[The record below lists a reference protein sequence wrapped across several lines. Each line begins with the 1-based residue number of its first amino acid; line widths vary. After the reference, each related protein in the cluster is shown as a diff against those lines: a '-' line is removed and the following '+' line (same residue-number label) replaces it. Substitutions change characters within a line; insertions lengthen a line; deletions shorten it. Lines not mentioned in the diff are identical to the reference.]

1 MTKQIF
7 RYDFKQKF
15 LESDLS
21 SNLLKKFGTKVPV
34 VVCLGSDKV
43 LSDMVGVLVAENLK
57 KNKANTFV
65 FGGLDRQIMAKNVES
80 LVEKFPDKNILFV
93 DSGMSK
99 NQIVFDQNGIRLN
112 CGKFFDGA
120 SITAGTIS
128 KSNGKF
134 LLATTS
140 AKTVFYMAKKI
151 SDAILEYLWYVE
163 LLKKWQ
169 KTHNLCQFHKFFT
182 I

>member
-1 MTKQIF
+1 MAKQVY
-7 RYDFKQKF
+7 RYDFKQRF
-15 LESDLS
+15 LKNDLS
-21 SNLLKKFGTKVPV
+21 SNLLKKFGTKMPV

-57 KNKANTFV
+57 KNKVRAFV
-65 FGGLDRQIMAKNVES
+65 FGGFDRQIMAKDVES
-80 LVEKFPDKNILFV
+80 IVKKFPQKNILFV

-99 NQIVFDQNGIRLN
+99 NQIVFDPNGIRLN
-112 CGKFFDGA
+112 CGKFFEGA
-120 SITAGTIS
+120 SITAGTIL

-134 LLATTS
+134 LLATTP

-151 SDAILEYLWYVE
+151 SDAILEYFWFVE
-163 LLKKWQ
+163 LLKKWY
-169 KTHNLCQFHKFFT
+169 KAYILCQFHKFFT

>member
-1 MTKQIF
+1 MAKQIF

-15 LESDLS
+15 LTSDLS
-21 SNLLKKFGTKVPV
+21 SDLLKKFGTKVPV

-65 FGGLDRQIMAKNVES
+65 LGGLDRQIMASNVES
-80 LVEKFPDKNILFV
+80 IIKKFPNKNVLFV
-93 DSGMSK
+93 DSGMLK
-99 NQIVFDQNGIRLN
+99 NQIVFDPNGIRLN
-112 CGKFFDGA
+112 CGKFFEGA
-120 SITAGTIS
+120 SITAGTIL

-134 LLATTS
+134 LFATTP
-140 AKTVFYMAKKI
+140 AKNVFYMAKKI

-169 KTHNLCQFHKFFT
+169 KTYGLCRFHKFFT

>member
-1 MTKQIF
+1 MTKQVF

-15 LESDLS
+15 LKNDLS

-57 KNKANTFV
+57 ENNASTFV
-65 FGGLDRQIMAKNVES
+65 FGGLDRQIMAKNVERI
-80 LVEKFPDKNILFV
+80 VEKFPNKNILFV

-99 NQIVFDQNGIRLN
+99 NQIVFDPNGIRLN
-112 CGKFFDGA
+112 CGKFFNGA

-151 SDAILEYLWYVE
+151 SDAILEYLGYVE
-163 LLKKWQ
+163 LLKK
-169 KTHNLCQFHKFFT
+169 
-182 I
+182 

>member
-1 MTKQIF
+1 MTKQVF

-15 LESDLS
+15 LKNDLS

-57 KNKANTFV
+57 ENNASTFV
-65 FGGLDRQIMAKNVES
+65 FGGLDRQIMAKNVERI
-80 LVEKFPDKNILFV
+80 VEKFPNKNILFV

-99 NQIVFDQNGIRLN
+99 NQIVFDPKGIRLN
-112 CGKFFDGA
+112 CGKFFNGA

-151 SDAILEYLWYVE
+151 SDAILEYLGYVE
-163 LLKKWQ
+163 LLKK
-169 KTHNLCQFHKFFT
+169 
-182 I
+182 